1 MQIFLIKLSRQGSV
15 SFLLLS
21 NVVHISITMGDYE
34 TKEEREFK
42 EAKNDTEE
50 ALEDAGEELEDAGDK
65 VQAGAK
71 AVANKVADPD
81 RDLESEYQ
89 KEKLKEKVD

>member
-1 MQIFLIKLSRQGSV
+1 MHTI
-15 SFLLLS
+15 
-21 NVVHISITMGDYE
+21 ITMGDYE

-42 EAKNDTEE
+42 EAKTDTEE

-89 KEKLKEKVD
+89 KEKLKERVD

>member
-1 MQIFLIKLSRQGSV
+1 
-15 SFLLLS
+15 
-21 NVVHISITMGDYE
+21 MGDYE
-34 TKEEREFK
+34 TKEERKLK
-42 EAKNDTEE
+42 EAKTDTEE
-50 ALEDAGEELEDAGDK
+50 ALKDAGDK

-81 RDLESEYQ
+81 RDLENEYQ